1 MLAHNEWSWD
11 FTPFPWKLQ
20 VVRVPPP
27 SIREVVDTTGAG
39 DAFLG
44 GLIVG
49 VLCDML
55 CVRSLVHFP
64 RDY

>member
-1 MLAHNEWSWD
+1 MSGAGISQMV
-11 FTPFPWKLQ
+11 PSPWKLQ

-27 SIREVVDTTGAG
+27 SVRKVVDTTGAG

-49 VLCDML
+49 ALYDIV

-64 RDY
+64 